1 MRHRIMCQRVPST
14 HVTFRPSTV
23 FRGAKTVTIPD
34 HAEPEQARVRM
45 HTDALLQLIDE
56 YLPKAQAGDRAA
68 FGRIVAACQNSITAI
83 ALAIVRDVPS
93 SEDIAQDAFV
103 NAWKNLPTLR
113 NSSSF
118 LPWLRQITR
127 NLSRD
132 HLRRRRSERRYDG
145 DMDDILAVV
154 ADPGPD
160 HPERMSRQHEESV
173 VAELIDELPEE
184 TREILLIYYREG
196 QSSKQVAAL
205 LGMQDA
211 AVRKRLSRARQ
222 SLHREL
228 LERIGDF
235 AMASAPTAMFTAV
248 VVGGLSISGTASAAT
263 LVGGAVAGKAAGK
276 SSAAVALASK
286 GLGKWMGSGLTLGK
300 GASRVL
306 IGAAGGAM
314 FALLAGVASVIFGV
328 RRYWV
333 SAIDETEKRALTR
346 YAAVGIAIV
355 LAFSLGML
363 LAALQQNPWLPTAAF
378 VAMMAAIGVLNLL
391 WLPRILARRHAIELA
406 RDPVHARS
414 ERRKE
419 RLYAILGLFAGM
431 ALGFSA
437 MLLEWLMGTH

>member
-1 MRHRIMCQRVPST
+1 MQS
-14 HVTFRPSTV
+14 
-23 FRGAKTVTIPD
+23 
-34 HAEPEQARVRM
+34 E
-45 HTDALLQLIDE
+45 ALLRLIDE
-56 YLPKAQAGDRAA
+56 YLPKAQSGDRAA

-83 ALAIVRDVPS
+83 ALAIVRDVQA

-103 NAWKNLPTLR
+103 NAWRNLASLR
-113 NSSSF
+113 NSTSF

-132 HLRRRRSERRYDG
+132 HLRRRRTERRYDG
-145 DMDDILAVV
+145 DMDGILAVV
-154 ADPGPD
+154 AGPGPD
-160 HPERMSRQHEESV
+160 HPERITRQHEEAV

-248 VVGGLSISGTASAAT
+248 VVGGLTLSGTAGAAT
-263 LVGGAVAGKAAGK
+263 LVGGAVASKAVGKGSAALAMTGK
-276 SSAAVALASK
+276 S
-286 GLGKWMGSGLTLGK
+286 LGKWMGSSLSIGK

-328 RRYWV
+328 RRYWI

-346 YAAVGIAIV
+346 YAAVGIGIV
-355 LAFSLGML
+355 FAFS
-363 LAALQQNPWLPTAAF
+363 
-378 VAMMAAIGVLNLL
+378 IGKFSG
-391 WLPRILARRHAIELA
+391 
-406 RDPVHARS
+406 RS
-414 ERRKE
+414 R
-419 RLYAILGLFAGM
+419 M
-431 ALGFSA
+431 VS
-437 MLLEWLMGTH
+437 

>member
-1 MRHRIMCQRVPST
+1 MQS
-14 HVTFRPSTV
+14 
-23 FRGAKTVTIPD
+23 
-34 HAEPEQARVRM
+34 E
-45 HTDALLQLIDE
+45 ALLRLIDE
-56 YLPKAQAGDRAA
+56 YLPKAQSGDRAA

-83 ALAIVRDVPS
+83 ALAIFRDVQA

-103 NAWKNLPTLR
+103 NAWRNLASLR
-113 NSSSF
+113 NSTSF

-132 HLRRRRSERRYDG
+132 HLRRRRTERRYDG
-145 DMDDILAVV
+145 DMDGILAVV

-160 HPERMSRQHEESV
+160 HPERITRQHEEAV

-248 VVGGLSISGTASAAT
+248 VVGGLTLSGTAGAAT
-263 LVGGAVAGKAAGK
+263 LVGGAVASKAVGKGSAALAMTGK
-276 SSAAVALASK
+276 S
-286 GLGKWMGSGLTLGK
+286 LGKWMGSSLSIGK

-328 RRYWV
+328 RRYWI

-346 YAAVGIAIV
+346 YAAVGIGIV
-355 LAFSLGML
+355 IAFSIGML

-378 VAMMAAIGVLNLL
+378 VVMMAAIGILNLI
-391 WLPRILARRHAIELA
+391 WLPQILARRHAMEQA
-406 RDPVHARS
+406 RDPVHARI

-419 RLYAILGLFAGM
+419 RIYAVLGLFAGM

-437 MLLEWLMGTH
+437 MLIEWIAGSGG

>member
-1 MRHRIMCQRVPST
+1 MQS
-14 HVTFRPSTV
+14 
-23 FRGAKTVTIPD
+23 
-34 HAEPEQARVRM
+34 E
-45 HTDALLQLIDE
+45 ALLRLIDE
-56 YLPKAQAGDRAA
+56 YLPKAQSGDRAA

-83 ALAIVRDVPS
+83 ALAIVRDVQA

-103 NAWKNLPTLR
+103 NAWRNLASLR

-132 HLRRRRSERRYDG
+132 HLRRRRTERRYDG
-145 DMDDILAVV
+145 DMDGILAVV

-160 HPERMSRQHEESV
+160 HPERITRQHEEAV

-248 VVGGLSISGTASAAT
+248 VVGGLTLSGTAGAAT
-263 LVGGAVAGKAAGK
+263 LVGGAVASKAVGKGSAALAMTGK
-276 SSAAVALASK
+276 S
-286 GLGKWMGSGLTLGK
+286 LGKWMGSSLSIGK

-328 RRYWV
+328 RRYWI

-346 YAAVGIAIV
+346 YAAVGIGIV
-355 LAFSLGML
+355 IAFSIGML

-378 VAMMAAIGVLNLL
+378 VVMMAAIGILNLI
-391 WLPRILARRHAIELA
+391 WLPQILARRHAMEQA
-406 RDPVHARS
+406 RDPVHARI

-419 RLYAILGLFAGM
+419 RIYAVLGLFAGM

-437 MLLEWLMGTH
+437 MLIEWIAGSGG

>member
-1 MRHRIMCQRVPST
+1 MQS
-14 HVTFRPSTV
+14 
-23 FRGAKTVTIPD
+23 
-34 HAEPEQARVRM
+34 E
-45 HTDALLQLIDE
+45 ALLRLIDE
-56 YLPKAQAGDRAA
+56 YLPKAQSGDRAA

-83 ALAIVRDVPS
+83 ALAIVRDVQA

-103 NAWKNLPTLR
+103 NAWRNLASLR
-113 NSSSF
+113 NSTSF

-132 HLRRRRSERRYDG
+132 HLRRRRTERRYDG
-145 DMDDILAVV
+145 DMDGILAVV

-160 HPERMSRQHEESV
+160 HPERITRQHEEAV

-235 AMASAPTAMFTAV
+235 AIASAPTAMFTAV
-248 VVGGLSISGTASAAT
+248 VVGGLTLSGTAGAAT
-263 LVGGAVAGKAAGK
+263 LVGGAVASKAVGKGSAALAMTGK
-276 SSAAVALASK
+276 S
-286 GLGKWMGSGLTLGK
+286 LGKWMGSSLSIGK

-328 RRYWV
+328 RRYWI

-346 YAAVGIAIV
+346 YAAVGIGIV
-355 LAFSLGML
+355 IAFSIGML

-378 VAMMAAIGVLNLL
+378 VVMMAAIGILNLI
-391 WLPRILARRHAIELA
+391 WLPQILARRHAMEQA
-406 RDPVHARS
+406 RDPVHARI

-419 RLYAILGLFAGM
+419 RIYAVLGLFAGM

-437 MLLEWLMGTH
+437 MLIEWIAGSGG

>member
-1 MRHRIMCQRVPST
+1 MQS
-14 HVTFRPSTV
+14 
-23 FRGAKTVTIPD
+23 
-34 HAEPEQARVRM
+34 E
-45 HTDALLQLIDE
+45 ALLRLIDE
-56 YLPKAQAGDRAA
+56 YLPKAQSGDRAA

-83 ALAIVRDVPS
+83 ALAIVRDVQA

-103 NAWKNLPTLR
+103 NAWRNLASLR
-113 NSSSF
+113 NSTSF

-132 HLRRRRSERRYDG
+132 HLRRRRTERRYDG
-145 DMDDILAVV
+145 DMDGILAVV

-160 HPERMSRQHEESV
+160 HPERITRQHEEAV

-228 LERIGDF
+228 LERIGDL

-248 VVGGLSISGTASAAT
+248 VVGGLTLSGTAGAAT
-263 LVGGAVAGKAAGK
+263 LVGGAVASKAVGKGSAALAMTGK
-276 SSAAVALASK
+276 S
-286 GLGKWMGSGLTLGK
+286 LGKWMGSSLSIGK

-328 RRYWV
+328 RRYWI

-346 YAAVGIAIV
+346 YAAVGIGIV
-355 LAFSLGML
+355 IAFSIGML

-378 VAMMAAIGVLNLL
+378 VVMMAAIGILNLI
-391 WLPRILARRHAIELA
+391 WLPQILARRHAMEQA
-406 RDPVHARS
+406 RDPVHARI

-419 RLYAILGLFAGM
+419 RIYAVLGLFAGM

-437 MLLEWLMGTH
+437 MLIEWIAGSGG

>member
-1 MRHRIMCQRVPST
+1 M
-14 HVTFRPSTV
+14 
-23 FRGAKTVTIPD
+23 
-34 HAEPEQARVRM
+34 
-45 HTDALLQLIDE
+45 
-56 YLPKAQAGDRAA
+56 
-68 FGRIVAACQNSITAI
+68 
-83 ALAIVRDVPS
+83 
-93 SEDIAQDAFV
+93 
-103 NAWKNLPTLR
+103 
-113 NSSSF
+113 
-118 LPWLRQITR
+118 
-127 NLSRD
+127 
-132 HLRRRRSERRYDG
+132 DG
-145 DMDDILAVV
+145 ILAVV

-160 HPERMSRQHEESV
+160 HPERITRQHEEAV

-248 VVGGLSISGTASAAT
+248 VVGGLTLSGTAGAAT
-263 LVGGAVAGKAAGK
+263 LVGGAVASKAVGKGSAALAMTGK
-276 SSAAVALASK
+276 S
-286 GLGKWMGSGLTLGK
+286 LGKWMGSSLSIGK

-328 RRYWV
+328 RRYWI

-346 YAAVGIAIV
+346 YAAVGIGIV
-355 LAFSLGML
+355 IAFSIGML

-378 VAMMAAIGVLNLL
+378 VVMMAAIGILNLI
-391 WLPRILARRHAIELA
+391 WLPQILARRHAMEQA
-406 RDPVHARS
+406 RDPVHARI

-419 RLYAILGLFAGM
+419 RIYAVLGLFAGM

-437 MLLEWLMGTH
+437 MLIEWIAGSGG

>member
-1 MRHRIMCQRVPST
+1 MQS
-14 HVTFRPSTV
+14 
-23 FRGAKTVTIPD
+23 
-34 HAEPEQARVRM
+34 E
-45 HTDALLQLIDE
+45 ALLRLIDE
-56 YLPKAQAGDRAA
+56 YLPKAQSGDRAA

-83 ALAIVRDVPS
+83 ALAIVRDVQA

-103 NAWKNLPTLR
+103 NAWRNLASLR
-113 NSSSF
+113 NSTSF

-132 HLRRRRSERRYDG
+132 HLRRRRTERRYDG
-145 DMDDILAVV
+145 DMDGILAVV

-160 HPERMSRQHEESV
+160 HPERITRQHEEAV

-248 VVGGLSISGTASAAT
+248 VVGGLTLSGTAGAAT
-263 LVGGAVAGKAAGK
+263 LVGGAVASKAVGKGSAALAMTGK
-276 SSAAVALASK
+276 S
-286 GLGKWMGSGLTLGK
+286 LGKWMGSSLSIGK

-328 RRYWV
+328 RRYWI

-346 YAAVGIAIV
+346 YAAVGIGIV
-355 LAFSLGML
+355 IAFSIGML

-378 VAMMAAIGVLNLL
+378 VVMMAAIGILNLI
-391 WLPRILARRHAIELA
+391 WLPQILARRHAMEQA
-406 RDPVHARS
+406 RDPVHARI

-419 RLYAILGLFAGM
+419 RIYAVLGLFAGM

-437 MLLEWLMGTH
+437 MLIEWIAGSGG